1 MCSTAR
7 LRRPNID
14 KLKNINNL
22 KVFGIFKMLQ
32 AIDNTHDQQFIATEL
47 ASPATLVAELAQ
59 PEVKNILLAY
69 VFPSPMDLFSPPYS
83 Y

>member
-1 MCSTAR
+1 
-7 LRRPNID
+7 
-14 KLKNINNL
+14 
-22 KVFGIFKMLQ
+22 MLQ

-69 VFPSPMDLFSPPYS
+69 VFPSPMDLFSSPYS